1 MTDKLFSLMKF
12 WPVAMLVLA
21 AVSSSFAFYYQMQ
34 KLHSDFIE
42 LEKDI
47 ASIQK
52 IQSLQMRRESMEL
65 EFKLRDT
72 QITDLK
78 AEFKSWSRQQES
90 INRDFEDDIKY
101 LHRNTR

>member
-52 IQSLQMRRESMEL
+52 IQSLQ
-65 EFKLRDT
+65 
-72 QITDLK
+72 
-78 AEFKSWSRQQES
+78 
-90 INRDFEDDIKY
+90 IKKI
-101 LHRNTR
+101 

>member
-1 MTDKLFSLMKF
+1 MTDKITSLLKF

-34 KLHSDFIE
+34 KLHS
-42 LEKDI
+42 
-47 ASIQK
+47 
-52 IQSLQMRRESMEL
+52 

-72 QITDLK
+72 QIIDLK
-78 AEFKSWSRQQES
+78 SEFKSWVRQQES
-90 INRDFEDDIKY
+90 INRDFEDDVKY

>member
-47 ASIQK
+47 VSIQK
-52 IQSLQMRRESMEL
+52 IQSLQ
-65 EFKLRDT
+65 
-72 QITDLK
+72 
-78 AEFKSWSRQQES
+78 
-90 INRDFEDDIKY
+90 IKKI
-101 LHRNTR
+101 

>member
-1 MTDKLFSLMKF
+1 MTDKITSLLKF

-72 QITDLK
+72 QIIDLK
-78 AEFKSWSRQQES
+78 SEFKSWVRQQES
-90 INRDFEDDIKY
+90 INRDFEDDVKY

>member
-1 MTDKLFSLMKF
+1 MTDKITSLLKF

-47 ASIQK
+47 SNIQK
-52 IQSLQMRRESMEL
+52 VQDLQMEL

-72 QITDLK
+72 QIIDLK
-78 AEFKSWSRQQES
+78 SEFKSWVRQQES
-90 INRDFEDDIKY
+90 INRDFEDDVKY